1 MVDPVDGADADVTSP
16 NQDRSAELSD
26 KEADSLVDIARFDPK
41 MLRSPVVARAI
52 AVIVVA
58 SLVVFWPERS
68 ARILSTL
75 LGVGLVAVSATSGW
89 AALRARPRQGLRSV
103 TAPAGIATGLFL
115 ILNPNQSDQTVG
127 RLIALALVV
136 VSLRVLI
143 TDRRRTD
150 LAGDRFWLGSRILA
164 LFAIAALLFAFP
176 GELISATTTMV
187 ALALIAMSVLV
198 LRISFDRD
206 YDGAGS
212 FSDSGRL
219 IFDWLME
226 QPKSVADREALYGK
240 ILYDRAPHQ
249 HRVSRFF
256 TLMTFASVI
265 ASMGVITDSTAVVIG
280 AMLIAP
286 LMTPLMGMALS
297 LVMGWPRRLA
307 HSALIAFAGIGVA
320 IGVGVLLGLLAP
332 TVIDTATNTQI
343 LGRASPTMLDLITAV
358 AAGAAG
364 AYGLSRPDVSDAL
377 PGVAIA
383 ISLVPPLSVVGISYS
398 QGDWQAGNGALLLFS
413 TNMLAILVVGG
424 LTFIITGVAPLERLA
439 DNQQRVRTSLATI
452 VAVGA
457 MVIGLLL
464 LNGSQITQALFNEA
478 SIDRTID
485 EWLEPHPEHGIA
497 RVTINADTVSVVII
511 GPADGAPN
519 ATDLAE
525 QLDQQLGRTM
535 TADVRLIVEERDVAT
550 SSGGD

>member
-1 MVDPVDGADADVTSP
+1 MADPVEA
-16 NQDRSAELSD
+16 
-26 KEADSLVDIARFDPK
+26 ADSVVAPPGHDDPDELPDKTAVPLVDLARFDPE
-41 MLRSPVVARAI
+41 MLRSPVATRAA

-68 ARILSTL
+68 ARTLSILIGLGL
-75 LGVGLVAVSATSGW
+75 LAVSATSGW
-89 AALRARPRQGLRSV
+89 VGLRERPRHSLR
-103 TAPAGIATGLFL
+103 IATALAGTAAGLFL
-115 ILNPNQSDQTVG
+115 IVDPNRSDNALG
-127 RLIALALVV
+127 RLVAGALVV
-136 VSLRVLI
+136 VALRLLF
-143 TDRRRTD
+143 TERRSD
-150 LAGDRFWLGSRILA
+150 DAMHDRFWPGLRTLA
-164 LFAIAALLFAFP
+164 LLASAGLLVAFP
-176 GELISATTTMV
+176 TELISAATTLV
-187 ALALIAMSVLV
+187 AIALIAVSVLV

-206 YDGAGS
+206 YVGTGS

-219 IFDWLME
+219 IFDWLAE

-240 ILYDRAPHQ
+240 LLYDQAPDQ
-249 HRVSRFF
+249 HRIPRFF
-256 TLMTFASVI
+256 ALMTFASAI

-297 LVMGWPRRLA
+297 LVMGWPRRLGQ
-307 HSALIAFAGIGVA
+307 SALIAFAGIGVA
-320 IGVGVLLGLLAP
+320 IGIGVLLGLLAP
-332 TVIDTATNTQI
+332 TVIDTTTNTQI
-343 LGRASPTMLDLITAV
+343 LGRASPTMLDLITAI

-398 QGDWQAGNGALLLFS
+398 QGDWESGNGALLLFS

-424 LTFIITGVAPLERLA
+424 LTFIVTGVAPIQRLA
-439 DNQQRVRTSLATI
+439 DNQQRVRTS
-452 VAVGA
+452 VAAVAAAGA

-464 LNGSQITQALFNEA
+464 LNGAQITQSLFNEA
-478 SIDRTID
+478 SIDQTI
-485 EWLEPHPEHGIA
+485 ETWIEPHPEHGIV
-497 RVTINADTVSVVII
+497 RVTINPDAVAVVIV
-511 GPADGAPN
+511 GPANGAPT

-525 QLDQQLGRTM
+525 LLDDQLGRRM

-550 SSGGD
+550 STGED